1 MSEDHSAYAVLGLK
15 PGADWAEIERA
26 YKVQIKL
33 HHPDLP
39 GGDGRRAAEIT
50 HAYRELKRLRD
61 ESRQLALRD
70 EDIPVRRRGYGWLW
84 FLLSAG
90 TIAAA
95 VFLATGTLARL
106 SGDPP
111 HNRGADRISD
121 ELGSDLMDRPL
132 STSAIDAAVGDA
144 LRISKHHDE
153 MALATASLDCHRK
166 LRASPRLEQLD
177 RCAAFD
183 DAVVQLQ
190 NRDPLRDQGPFSE
203 LAVTGRQMNAAS
215 TLSDD
220 SLAIDSRLDR
230 IRLHVELA
238 LAPALPPL
246 PPPPPDDVEGSANAE
261 P

>member
-1 MSEDHSAYAVLGLK
+1 MSADDSAYAALGLE
-15 PGADWAEIERA
+15 PGADWPDVERA
-26 YKVQIKL
+26 YKAQIKL

-39 GGDGRRAAEIT
+39 GGDGRRTAEIT

-70 EDIPVRRRGYGWLW
+70 EDIPVRRRGYGWAW
-84 FLLSAG
+84 FALSTAA
-90 TIAAA
+90 IAIALI
-95 VFLATGTLARL
+95 LATGTLARL
-106 SGDPP
+106 TGDPP

-132 STSAIDAAVGDA
+132 ATSAIDAAVRDA
-144 LRISKHHDE
+144 VRISRSKGE
-153 MALATASLDCHRK
+153 MALASASLDCHRQM
-166 LRASPRLEQLD
+166 RASPRLEQLD

-203 LAVTGRQMNAAS
+203 IAVTGRQMNAAS

-220 SLAIDSRLDR
+220 SLAIDGRLDR
-230 IRLHVELA
+230 IRLQVELT
-238 LAPALPPL
+238 LVPAL
-246 PPPPPDDVEGSANAE
+246 PPPPPPAEDAEGAN
-261 P
+261 

>member
-1 MSEDHSAYAVLGLK
+1 MSADDSAYSVLGLE
-15 PGADWAEIERA
+15 PGADWADVERA
-26 YKVQIKL
+26 YKAQIKL

-70 EDIPVRRRGYGWLW
+70 EGVPARNRGSGWAW
-84 FLLSAG
+84 FMLSAT
-90 TIAAA
+90 TIAVA
-95 VFLATGTLARL
+95 VFIATGTLARL
-106 SGDPP
+106 AGDPP

-121 ELGSDLMDRPL
+121 EPGSDLMDLPL
-132 STSAIDAAVGDA
+132 STSAIDTAVGDA
-144 LRISKHHDE
+144 VRIARRQDE
-153 MALATASLDCHRK
+153 IALAGASLDCHRQM
-166 LRASPRLEQLD
+166 RANPQLEQLD
-177 RCAAFD
+177 RCVAFD

-203 LAVTGRQMNAAS
+203 IAVTGRQMNAAS

-230 IRLHVELA
+230 IRLHVELT
-238 LAPALPPL
+238 LAPALPP
-246 PPPPPDDVEGSANAE
+246 PQDEVPVSAG